1 MKEEGGVLTYQREFS
16 YSMEIEGSTEISV
29 VNTPVEHKQLQ
40 SVFKAY
46 RNTIDI
52 YTEDKIEDKEFYVQ
66 LLSRLLDNTDVKIRD
81 VHPLGCRQNVVKCC
95 KEDQSERPKIY
106 IVDGD
111 IYLQYEESKNIPNLH
126 VLDAYCIENLLV
138 CEEAL
143 CKVAYSWDGTK
154 PLNEIKQKLDF
165 HNTIQG
171 LLNPLIDL
179 FFNYS
184 IQSELCG
191 KFKLLHINSY
201 LRTKGPL
208 IDPEMIDRKIGEIK
222 KTIIDSGYPKE
233 RYDKLLSKRR
243 RKFSY
248 SEETLLMI
256 VSGKDFIIPFFQ
268 RHIKEAL
275 KGKESI
281 PNRVLKFNLAEKC
294 DLNKLGRLKNDI
306 LSA

>member
-1 MKEEGGVLTYQREFS
+1 MG
-16 YSMEIEGSTEISV
+16 IEGTSEISV
-29 VNTPVEHKQLQ
+29 VNTPIEYKQLQ

-46 RNTIDI
+46 RNSIDI

-81 VHPLGCRQNVVKCC
+81 VHPLGCRKDVVKCC

-111 IYLQYEESKNIPNLH
+111 IYLQYEGSENIPNLH

-143 CKVAYSWDGTK
+143 CKAAYFWDTTK

-191 KFKLLHINSY
+191 KFELLHINSY
-201 LRTKGPL
+201 LKKKGSQ
-208 IDPEMIDRKIGEIK
+208 IDPELIDRKIGEIK
-222 KTIIDSGYPKE
+222 KTIIRSDCATKE
-233 RYDKLLSKRR
+233 QYDKKLNERR
-243 RKFSY
+243 SKFSY
-248 SEETLLMI
+248 SEETLFMI
-256 VSGKDFIIPFFQ
+256 VSGKDFIIPFLQ

-275 KGKESI
+275 KGKDSI
-281 PNRVLKFNLAEKC
+281 PNRVLKFRLAEKC
-294 DLNKLGRLKNDI
+294 DLNKLERLKNDI